1 MAKTAAELDRDI
13 AAALVKD
20 VTEDALEAF
29 WKVVAKR
36 YPSAKYGDLSP
47 HADFA
52 LKRAAEAAI
61 TEWVEENVPA
71 KFRK

>member
-20 VTEDALEAF
+20 VTENALEAF
-29 WKVVAKR
+29 WKVVAKS
-36 YPSAKYGDLSP
+36 YPSAKSGDLSP
-47 HADFA
+47 HADLS
-52 LKRAAEAAI
+52 LKRVAESAV

>member
-20 VTEDALEAF
+20 VTENALEAF
-29 WKVVAKR
+29 WRVVAKS
-36 YPSAKYGDLSP
+36 YPSAKSGDLSP
-47 HADFA
+47 HATIA
-52 LKRAAEAAI
+52 LERAAEAAVA
-61 TEWVEENVPA
+61 EWVAENVPA

>member
-20 VTEDALEAF
+20 VTENALEAF
-29 WKVVAKR
+29 WKVVAKS
-36 YPSAKYGDLSP
+36 YPSAKSGDLSP
-47 HADFA
+47 GADFT
-52 LKRAAEAAI
+52 LNQAAEAAVA
-61 TEWVEENVPA
+61 EWVDENVPA